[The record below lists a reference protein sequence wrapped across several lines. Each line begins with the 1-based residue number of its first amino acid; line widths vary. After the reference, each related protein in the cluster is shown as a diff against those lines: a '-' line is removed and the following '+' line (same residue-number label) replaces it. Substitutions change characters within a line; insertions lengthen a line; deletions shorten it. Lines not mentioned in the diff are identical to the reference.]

1 MSDATAQTAGQT
13 TAPQTAPL
21 PAATADSVV
30 TLSASAAR
38 RIRKVAESEGN
49 PALALRISVSGG
61 GCSGFQYSFSLDDA
75 PTADDMVI
83 ERDGARLLVDT
94 VSLDYL
100 RGSEVDFVEDLSGA
114 GFRIANPLAQQS
126 CGCGNSFSV

>member
-1 MSDATAQTAGQT
+1 M
-13 TAPQTAPL
+13 
-21 PAATADSVV
+21 V
-30 TLSASAAR
+30 TLNASAAR

>member
-1 MSDATAQTAGQT
+1 MTQIAAQTASQT
-13 TAPQTAPL
+13 PAP
-21 PAATADSVV
+21 PAGGDGV

-38 RIRKVAESEGN
+38 RILKVAAAEGN

-61 GCSGFQYSFSLDDA
+61 GCSGFQYSFALDEA
-75 PTADDMVI
+75 PTADDIVI
-83 ERDGARLLVDT
+83 ARDGARLLVDT

-100 RGSEVDFVEDLSGA
+100 KGSEVDFVEDLNGA
-114 GFRIANPLAQQS
+114 GFRINNPLAASS

>member
-1 MSDATAQTAGQT
+1 M
-13 TAPQTAPL
+13 
-21 PAATADSVV
+21 

-49 PALALRISVSGG
+49 PALGLRISVSGG

-114 GFRIANPLAQQS
+114 GFRISNPLAQQS

>member
-1 MSDATAQTAGQT
+1 MSNPPAQ

-21 PAATADSVV
+21 PAATADSAV

-38 RIRKVAESEGN
+38 RIHKVAESEGN

-75 PTADDMVI
+75 PTGDDVVI